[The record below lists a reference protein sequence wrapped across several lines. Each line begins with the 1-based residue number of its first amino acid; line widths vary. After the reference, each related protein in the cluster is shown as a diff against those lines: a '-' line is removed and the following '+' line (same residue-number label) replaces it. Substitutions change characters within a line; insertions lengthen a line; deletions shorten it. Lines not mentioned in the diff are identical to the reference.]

1 MFHLVAA
8 GFSLFLC
15 SSCCSIPCHVIL
27 WEAGLYTQE
36 KIRVKSPGMIMSINL
51 ALWMSPLGT
60 TALGT
65 LDGLCGV
72 RGPLCE

>member
-1 MFHLVAA
+1 MTYGV
-8 GFSLFLC
+8 G

-65 LDGLCGV
+65 LDKMQWARL
-72 RGPLCE
+72 L